1 MKFIKNII
9 TKTIQEFL
17 NENHIDDEL
26 FDIMYNYRHIFT
38 NSVIMSYHGRIKNG
52 YIAKFY
58 LKEFLKF
65 YNVVSVHCK
74 KTKQTTE

>member
-26 FDIMYNYRHIFT
+26 FDIMYNYRHNFT

-65 YNVVSVHCK
+65 YNVDDLK
-74 KTKQTTE
+74 KNKKLGRFC